1 MSDLNNVTDR
11 DSVVLARWE
20 RRMRLAI
27 CDLLTG
33 QVIAEHQRD
42 PRGDHSDTLKRVLN
56 YFRRSSTL
64 TPYAVIC
71 TQPYRQWRVAQLSG
85 VRGHGPVLDDDRT
98 FTSEA
103 DAMHAVFLKRV
114 DEVMRD

>member
-1 MSDLNNVTDR
+1 MSDPINAADR
-11 DSVVLARWE
+11 DPVVLARWE
-20 RRMRLAI
+20 TRMRLAVR
-27 CDLLTG
+27 DLLTD
-33 QVIAEHQRD
+33 QIIAEHQRD

-71 TQPYRQWRVAQLSG
+71 TQPYRQWRLARLSG
-85 VRGHGPVLDDDRT
+85 VRGHGPRLADDRT

-103 DAMHAVFLKRV
+103 DAMHAVFLVRV